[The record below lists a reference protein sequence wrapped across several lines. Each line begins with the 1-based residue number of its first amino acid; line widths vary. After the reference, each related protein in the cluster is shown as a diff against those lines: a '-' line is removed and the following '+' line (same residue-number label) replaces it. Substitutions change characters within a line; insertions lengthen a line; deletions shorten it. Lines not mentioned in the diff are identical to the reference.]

1 MTYPQTLDYLYRQ
14 LPMFHRIGA
23 AAYKANLDNTLA
35 ICQLLGNPETKFK
48 SIHVAG
54 TNGKGSSSHMLAAVF
69 QQAGYKT
76 GLYTSPH
83 LKDFRERIKINGK
96 WISQKKV
103 ISFVKE
109 HRSDFEKIKPSF
121 FEWTV
126 GLAFD
131 HFAKEKVDIAIIEV
145 GLGGRLDSTNVIEPL
160 ACLITNIGYDHTSL
174 LGNSLQKIAIEKAGI
189 IKAKTPVV
197 ISETQKEIK
206 SVFTH
211 KAKKSNSAIVFAD
224 QLFKHQGEYY
234 RPGKNISSHIY
245 KQHGKKLEIQCDLAG
260 TYQKNNIGGALAILE
275 VVRKELPLPQKDILT
290 GFKKIKNLT
299 GLRGR
304 WEVLNKKPRVIC
316 DTGHNTEGIKEVLKC
331 VDREY
336 KQRTVN
342 GKLHVVF
349 GAVND
354 KDLRQIFS
362 LLKKDKHFA
371 GAAYYFCKPGI
382 PRGMETGILLENAAK
397 FKLKGKSY
405 SSVKNALKGA
415 KKAARA
421 RELVF
426 VGGST
431 FTVAEVV

>member
-1 MTYPQTLDYLYRQ
+1 MTYPQTLEYLYRQ
-14 LPMFHRIGA
+14 LPMFHRVGA
-23 AAYKANLDNTLA
+23 AAYKANLDNTIA
-35 ICQLLGNPETKFK
+35 ICQMLGNPENKFK

-83 LKDFRERIKINGK
+83 LVDFRERVKINGK
-96 WISQKKV
+96 PISRKKV

-109 HRSDFEKIKPSF
+109 NKNIFEKIKPSF

-131 HFAKEKVDIAIIEV
+131 HFAKEKVDIAVIEV

-160 ACLITNIGYDHTSL
+160 ASLITNIGYDHVAL
-174 LGNSLQKIAIEKAGI
+174 LGNSLKKIAAEKAGI
-189 IKAKTPVV
+189 IKLQTPVV
-197 ISETQKEIK
+197 VSETQQEIK
-206 SVFTH
+206 NIFIS
-211 KAKKSNSAIVFAD
+211 KAKKNKSSLVFAD
-224 QLFKHQGEYY
+224 QLFKHQREYY
-234 RPGKNISSHIY
+234 NPAQNTSTHAY
-245 KQHGKKLEIQCDLAG
+245 KRQEKKLEIECDLAG
-260 TYQKNNIGGALAILE
+260 TYQKNNIGGVLALLDQ
-275 VVRKELPLPQKDILT
+275 VRGEFQLSQKDILT
-290 GFKKIKNLT
+290 GFKKIKHIT

-316 DTGHNTEGIKEVLKC
+316 DTGHNTEGIREVLKC
-331 VDREY
+331 VGREY
-336 KQRTVN
+336 KYGAVK

-362 LLKKDKHFA
+362 LLKKDEHFA
-371 GAAYYFCKPGI
+371 GAEYYFCKPAI
-382 PRGMETGILLENAAK
+382 PRGMETGILKETAAK
-397 FKLKGKSY
+397 FKLKGKPY
-405 SSVKNALKGA
+405 ASVKSALRSA
-415 KKAARA
+415 KKAAKA
-421 RELVF
+421 HELVF

-431 FTVAEVV
+431 FIVAEVV

>member
-23 AAYKANLDNTLA
+23 AAYKANLENTLA
-35 ICQLLGNPETKFK
+35 ICKLLGNPENKFK
-48 SIHVAG
+48 TIHVAG
-54 TNGKGSSSHMLAAVF
+54 TNGKGSCSHMLAAVF

-96 WISQKKV
+96 QISPKKI

-109 HRSDFEKIKPSF
+109 HRSAFEKIEPSF

-160 ACLITNIGYDHTSL
+160 ASLITNIGYDHTAL
-174 LGNSLQKIAIEKAGI
+174 LGNSLKKIAAEKAGI
-189 IKAKTPVV
+189 IKPQIPVV
-197 ISETQKEIK
+197 ISETQQEIK
-206 SVFTH
+206 NIFIR
-211 KAKKSNSAIVFAD
+211 KAKKNKSPLVFAD
-224 QLFKHQGEYY
+224 QLFKHLGEYY
-234 RPGKNISSHIY
+234 SPGQNTSRHTY
-245 KQHGKKLEIQCDLAG
+245 LRQGKKLEIQCDLAG
-260 TYQKNNIGGALAILE
+260 TYQKNNIGGVLAVLDL
-275 VVRKELPLPQKDILT
+275 VREELPLTQKVLLT
-290 GFKKIKNLT
+290 GLKIIKDLT

-304 WEVLNKKPRVIC
+304 WEVLSKKPRVIC

-336 KQRTVN
+336 KQGTVS

-354 KDLRQIFS
+354 KDLTQIFS

-371 GAAYYFCKPGI
+371 RAAYYFCKPGI
-382 PRGMETGILLENAAK
+382 PRGMETAILIETAQK
-397 FKLKGKSY
+397 FKLTGKPY
-405 SSVKNALKGA
+405 SSVKTALKGA

-421 RELVF
+421 RELIF